1 MKVLFSSNINP
12 NFKTFSD
19 YIEKAFRE
27 AGCET
32 CFFENRAF
40 VIPGRIRDRI
50 VLLQDWDLRRL
61 NKRLLERAVENKPQL
76 YVEAGGW
83 NILPDTIENL
93 KSMGI
98 MTALWTIDPPHTFK
112 SIIKNA
118 SHYDFVF
125 CQGTEAIEILK
136 KYNVKN
142 LHWLPFACDP
152 DYHKPAKLTPT
163 EKKKYE
169 TEICFVGSWN
179 PVDNPS
185 NYAKRRDVLEALT
198 DYNLG
203 IWGPG
208 WNNLPVESSLKK
220 FVRGF
225 HTKPEE
231 WVKIY
236 SATRIA
242 IIVHYHDMKGNVPC
256 YQASPKVFEALAC
269 GAFVIVDD
277 QRDIVSL
284 FESGRHL
291 VVYHNLKE
299 LREIISHYLEHPDE
313 AGKIAQQGKNTVRK
327 NHTFRHRV
335 DKMLRIIQKEQ
346 RAYA

>member
-12 NFKTFSD
+12 HFKTFSD

-27 AGCET
+27 AGCNT

-40 VIPGRIRDRI
+40 FLPGRLRVRFA
-50 VLLQDWDLRRL
+50 VLQNWDLKRL
-61 NKRLLERAVENKPQL
+61 NKILLEKAAEFKPQI

-83 NILPDTIENL
+83 NILPDTIDKL

-98 MTALWTIDPPHTFK
+98 KTALWTVDPPDTFK
-112 SIIKNA
+112 AIIKA
-118 SHYDFVF
+118 APHYDFVF
-125 CQGTEAIEILK
+125 CQGTEAVQILK
-136 KYNVKN
+136 EYNVKN

-152 DYHKPAKLTPT
+152 DFHRPVDLTT
-163 EKKKYE
+163 LERRKYE
-169 TEICFVGSWN
+169 TQVCCVGSWTS
-179 PVDNPS
+179 D
-185 NYAKRRDVLEALT
+185 YAKRQAALECLT

-208 WNNLPVESSLKK
+208 WNNLPVESNLKK
-220 FVRGF
+220 FIRGY

-231 WVKIY
+231 WAKIY
-236 SATRIA
+236 SAAGIA
-242 IIVHYHDMKGNVPC
+242 IIVHYQDTKGNVPC

-269 GAFVIVDD
+269 GAFLVVDD
-277 QRDIVSL
+277 QKDILSL

-291 VVYHNLKE
+291 VVYCNHKELKE
-299 LREIISHYLEHPDE
+299 TISYYLEHSDE
-313 AGKIAQQGKNTVRK
+313 AREIAQQGRKNVLE

-335 DKMLRIIQKEQ
+335 DEMLRIIEKG
-346 RAYA
+346 

>member
-12 NFKTFSD
+12 HFKTFTD

-27 AGCET
+27 AGCNT

-40 VIPGRIRDRI
+40 FLPGRIRDRFAF
-50 VLLQDWDLRRL
+50 LQNWDLKRL
-61 NKRLLERAVENKPQL
+61 NKILLEKAVEIKPQI

-83 NILPDTIENL
+83 NILPDTIEKL

-98 MTALWTIDPPHTFK
+98 KTVLWTTDPPYAFK
-112 SIIKNA
+112 AIISVA
-118 SHYDFVF
+118 QHYDYVF
-125 CQGTEAIEILK
+125 YQGTEAVQILEEH
-136 KYNVKN
+136 NVKN

-152 DYHKPAKLTPT
+152 EFHKPVKLTPS
-163 EKKKYE
+163 ERSKYG

-179 PVDNPS
+179 PVNNPPS
-185 NYAKRRDVLEALT
+185 YAKRQAALERLVNY
-198 DYNLG
+198 DLG

-208 WNNLPVESSLKK
+208 WNNLPVESNLIK
-220 FVRGF
+220 FIRGY

-236 SATRIA
+236 SATRIV
-242 IIVHYHDMKGNVPC
+242 IMVHYQDMKGDVPC

-269 GAFVIVDD
+269 GAFLVVDD
-277 QRDIVSL
+277 QRDVLSL

-291 VVYHNLKE
+291 VVYHNHKELKE
-299 LREIISHYLEHPDE
+299 IVSYYLEHPDE
-313 AGKIAQQGKNTVRK
+313 ARKIAQQGRNYVLE
-327 NHTFRHRV
+327 NHTFRQRV
-335 DKMLRIIQKEQ
+335 DEMLKIIKK
-346 RAYA
+346 R